1 MKRSINLTYV
11 AICAF
16 VAAASLLYLS
26 LRPATSPTSGLDLT
40 FESTAGSGSDAML
53 TGGETVKT
61 TDDEVAYFGETKG
74 FFVRPDAEGTY
85 PGVILIH
92 EWWGLNDGIKDAARN
107 LAAQGYLVLAVD
119 LYDGKVATTP
129 EEARAYTSSLDQA
142 KAIENMR
149 AALTFLKDQ
158 GAGKLASLGWCFGG
172 GQSLQLALNQ
182 DLDATVIYYGRLETD
197 PAKLKAINQPVLGV
211 FGGTDASIPVESVRA
226 FESALDGLK
235 VENEVYVYPG
245 VGHAF
250 ANPSGANYAPEET
263 KDAWLK
269 TLDFLGRHLR

>member
-1 MKRSINLTYV
+1 MQRTINLTYV

-16 VAAASLLYLS
+16 VIAASLLFMA
-26 LRPATSPTSGLDLT
+26 LRPQTAPSSGLDLS
-40 FESTAGSGSDAML
+40 FESTAGRGSNAML
-53 TGGETVKT
+53 PAGETVYT
-61 TDDEVAYFGETKG
+61 IDEEVSYFGATKG
-74 FFVRPDAEGTY
+74 LFVRPDAEGAY

-119 LYDGKVATTP
+119 LYDGKVAATP
-129 EEARAYTSSLDQA
+129 EEARTYTSSLDQA

-149 AALTFLKDQ
+149 AALTFLEAK

-197 PAKLKAINQPVLGV
+197 PAKLKAVNQPVLGV
-211 FGGTDASIPVESVRA
+211 FGEADASIPVESVRA
-226 FESALDGLK
+226 FAAALDGLK

-250 ANPSGANYAPEET
+250 ANPSGANYAPKET
-263 KDAWLK
+263 EDAWLK
-269 TLDFLGRHLR
+269 TLDFLARHLR